1 MNKFILSSI
10 VILSL
15 AGLFF
20 TSCKKSNNSSSSGSG
35 NNSNG
40 TVSTLTGNSTEGFA
54 DGTATTA
61 EFSSPYSV
69 AVDNSGNVYVA
80 DYGNNRIRKITPDGT
95 TSTFAGSGTAGTAD
109 GAGAAA
115 QFTQPRSVAV
125 DAAGN
130 VFVCDYN
137 NEDIRKITPAGV
149 VSTVAGNGYAGYA
162 DGQGTSAQFASPTS
176 IAVDASDNLYV
187 ADLANERIRKI
198 TAGGMVTTL
207 AGSDGYGLT
216 DGKGSAAQFHFPN
229 GIAVD
234 AAGNLYVSDSQNN
247 AIRKITPDGTVSTLA
262 GNGQQGYVDGPG
274 SSAEFDNPGA
284 VTVDAS
290 GNVYVAGPDD
300 DHIRKITP
308 AGVVSTTTGNGG
320 SGLVNGS
327 LSDARF
333 NSPTG
338 LAVDAAGKNI
348 YVAEYGNNDIRKI
361 SFK

>member
-1 MNKFILSSI
+1 MQVQNLFRIAL
-10 VILSL
+10 VIAITLP
-15 AGLFF
+15 A
-20 TSCKKSNNSSSSGSG
+20 SCKKSNPGSSSGNPDNTDG
-35 NNSNG
+35 A
-40 TVSTLTGNSTEGFA
+40 VSTLSGNGTLGFS
-54 DGTATTA
+54 DGSATAA

-69 AVDNSGNVYVA
+69 AVDAQGNVYVA
-80 DYGNNRIRKITPDGT
+80 DYGNNRIRKVTADGT
-95 TSTFAGSGTAGTAD
+95 ASTFAGSSTSGMAD
-109 GAGAAA
+109 GTGTAA

-125 DAAGN
+125 DASGN

-137 NEDIRKITPAGV
+137 NSDIRKITPAGV
-149 VSTVAGNGYAGYA
+149 VTTVAGNGYSGYIDA
-162 DGQGTSAQFASPTS
+162 KGTAAQFASPTS

-198 TAGGMVTTL
+198 APDGTVTTL
-207 AGSDGYGLT
+207 AGSNGYGLT
-216 DGKGSAAQFHFPN
+216 DGPGTSAQFHFPN

-234 AAGNLYVSDSQNN
+234 ASGNLYVSDSQNN
-247 AIRKITPDGTVSTLA
+247 AIRKIAPDGTVSTLA
-262 GNGQQGYVDGPG
+262 GNGTKGYVDGPG
-274 SSAEFDNPGA
+274 SSAEFDDPGA
-284 VTVDAS
+284 VAVDAS

-308 AGVVSTTTGNGG
+308 AGVVSTLTGNGG

-327 LSDARF
+327 LSVARF